1 MRFSSLLKPNLT
13 ALTKLTVVGLAACAV
28 AIWIQWLSG
37 DPAYPKFPPGLVF
50 FVVVAVFVALGSR
63 WWWTPVLGA
72 LEAQQLSRHRSGIL
86 RPASSSA
93 HYYSSSR
100 CWRPTLPDS
109 LQRCKTIAVRATVKA
124 AWSKPF

>member
-37 DPAYPKFPPGLVF
+37 DPAYPKFPPGPVF
-50 FVVVAVFVALGSR
+50 FVVIAVIVALGSR

-72 LEAQQLSRHRSGIL
+72 LVALLTTLGWFSRLPAEAQQLSRHRSGIL

-100 CWRPTLPDS
+100 YWRPTLPDS
-109 LQRCKTIAVRATVKA
+109 LQRCKT
-124 AWSKPF
+124 